1 MGITKQTSFA
11 SLCLLKG
18 VRGFIDDIIIVTDTD
33 TDTHK
38 YALTGRERERER
50 EVIIEK

>member
-18 VRGFIDDIIIVTDTD
+18 VRGFIDDIIIVTDTHAH
-33 TDTHK
+33 TRTN
-38 YALTGRERERER
+38 RERERR
-50 EVIIEK
+50 EGVLIEK